1 MIILFNRQSLAEKI
15 LDYTDFQ
22 ESDKN
27 IQIILNEIK
36 QMQFGDFTDRY
47 FYEQLC
53 FIFYGTKD
61 KLVLPKSEI
70 FEKKDVANTETK
82 VNDVFYMDIARFIIS
97 NFEIFRIKNFEISP
111 LFDYDNEKHSEIIYD
126 GLTNCPTI
134 AKCLANIYQNLKEKE
149 KENIENEL

>member
-1 MIILFNRQSLAEKI
+1 MILFNRQSLAEKI

-70 FEKKDVANTETK
+70 FEKKMLQIQRQK
-82 VNDVFYMDIARFIIS
+82 
-97 NFEIFRIKNFEISP
+97 
-111 LFDYDNEKHSEIIYD
+111 
-126 GLTNCPTI
+126 
-134 AKCLANIYQNLKEKE
+134 
-149 KENIENEL
+149 

>member
-1 MIILFNRQSLAEKI
+1 
-15 LDYTDFQ
+15 
-22 ESDKN
+22 
-27 IQIILNEIK
+27 
-36 QMQFGDFTDRY
+36 
-47 FYEQLC
+47 
-53 FIFYGTKD
+53 
-61 KLVLPKSEI
+61 
-70 FEKKDVANTETK
+70 
-82 VNDVFYMDIARFIIS
+82 MDIARFIIS